1 MSSTMGSR
9 GAGDLDKDLR
19 GVWGGCGWKKGGGAA
34 RSFEKF
40 SSYPGKMVWVDASYG
55 SQSLQVAAA
64 AGLLGYRGAGNA
76 QAAEP
81 LAPSTQNPAHS

>member
-1 MSSTMGSR
+1 MTWTRILEAS
-9 GAGDLDKDLR
+9 GA
-19 GVWGGCGWKKGGGAA
+19 VAGWKKGGGAA